1 MSRILTAACLVA
13 VCAGCGA
20 SQHRLSG
27 GSGSC
32 ASRITWQGAVYY
44 GQLFPAQLPA
54 TLTLGTGGR
63 PTCMDSN
70 GGEAGASSTV
80 DVRRLAGVDP
90 RVAVAVR
97 GEPDVAY
104 LAAGYFLQLPSHPL
118 HDAVTW
124 PARALNELI
133 GCRLSPPLR
142 LEGATRYGP
151 SLSLDVSKRD
161 GIAQRYVR
169 ADQVLL
175 FVDGKTRVDGLE
187 RNGLP
192 YVPAGTMVAVEAVG
206 CLTRGGKLAKVV
218 PRRISPA

>member
-1 MSRILTAACLVA
+1 MSRILTAALLVA

-20 SQHRLSG
+20 SEHRVSG

-32 ASRITWQGAVYY
+32 ADRITWQGAVYY
-44 GQLFPAQLPA
+44 GELFPSHLPA

-63 PTCMDSN
+63 PTCRDSN

-90 RVAVAVR
+90 RVAVAIR

-118 HDAVTW
+118 HHAVDW
-124 PARALNELI
+124 PPRSLNELI
-133 GCRLSPPLR
+133 GCRLTPPFR
-142 LEGATRYGP
+142 IEGAIRYGP
-151 SLSLDVSKRD
+151 SASLDVWKRD
-161 GIAQRYVR
+161 ETARRYVP
-169 ADQVLL
+169 AGKVLL
-175 FVDGKTRVDGLE
+175 FVDGKTQVQDLA
-187 RNGLP
+187 RNGVP
-192 YVPAGTMVAVEAVG
+192 YVAPGTEVAVDALG
-206 CLTRGGKLAKVV
+206 CLTHDGKLAKVV

>member
-13 VCAGCGA
+13 VCAGCGH
-20 SQHRLSG
+20 SQQRVSG
-27 GSGSC
+27 GAGSC
-32 ASRITWQGAVYY
+32 AARITWHGAVYY
-44 GQLFPAQLPA
+44 GELFPSHLPA

-63 PTCMDSN
+63 PTCRDSN

-118 HDAVTW
+118 HGSIAW
-124 PARALNELI
+124 APRSLNELI
-133 GCRLSPPLR
+133 GCRLTQPLR
-142 LEGATRYGP
+142 IEGATRYGP

-161 GIAQRYVR
+161 ETARRYVR
-169 ADQVLL
+169 ADEVPL
-175 FVDGKTRVDGLE
+175 FVDGKTRVEDLE

-192 YVPAGTMVAVEAVG
+192 YVPAGTRVAVEAVG
-206 CLTRGGKLAKVV
+206 CLTRDGKLAKVV